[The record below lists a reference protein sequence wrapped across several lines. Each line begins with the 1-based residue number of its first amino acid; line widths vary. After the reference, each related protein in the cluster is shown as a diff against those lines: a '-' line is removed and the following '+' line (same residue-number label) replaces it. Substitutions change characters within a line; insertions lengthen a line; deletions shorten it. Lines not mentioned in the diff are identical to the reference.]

1 MEIKNVFFDLDH
13 TLWDFERNSALTFEL
28 LFNKYKLDIDINS
41 FLKVYVPI
49 NLEYWRLY
57 RNESIS
63 KEYLR
68 FNRLNDAF
76 KKLNIDVSS
85 DLINKLS
92 YDYIENLPKFNH
104 LIDGAHELLLYLKKK
119 YKLYLITN
127 GFRNVQSNKLKNSGI
142 GNFFLSIY
150 DSESVGVKKPNPL
163 IFNHALDDSGCIARE
178 SVMIGDSFEA
188 DIQGSLLVGMNA
200 IHYVNFG
207 EKEHKECIIVN
218 NLLSIKKIL

>member
-28 LFNKYKLDIDINS
+28 LFNKYKLDIDLNY
-41 FLKVYVPI
+41 FLNVYIPI

-76 KKLNIDVSS
+76 KKLNIDLSI

-188 DIQGSLLVGMNA
+188 DIQGSLSVGMNA

>member
-104 LIDGAHELLLYLKKK
+104 LIDGANELLLYLKKK

-142 GNFFLSIY
+142 DNFFISIY
-150 DSESVGVKKPNPL
+150 DSESIGVKKPNPL

-188 DIQGSLLVGMNA
+188 DIQGSLSVGMNA

>member
-104 LIDGAHELLLYLKKK
+104 LIDGAHELLLHLKKK

-188 DIQGSLLVGMNA
+188 DIQGSLSVGMNA

>member
-150 DSESVGVKKPNPL
+150 DSESIGVKKPNPL
-163 IFNHALDDSGCIARE
+163 IFNHALDDSGCIAKD

-188 DIQGSLLVGMNA
+188 DIQGSLSVGMNA

>member
-41 FLKVYVPI
+41 FLKVYIPI

-188 DIQGSLLVGMNA
+188 DIQGSLSVGMNA

-207 EKEHKECIIVN
+207 EKEHKDCVIVN

>member
-68 FNRLNDAF
+68 FNRLNEAF

-150 DSESVGVKKPNPL
+150 DSESIGVKKPNPL

-188 DIQGSLLVGMNA
+188 DIQGSLSVGMNA

>member
-104 LIDGAHELLLYLKKK
+104 LIDGAHELLLYLKNK

-188 DIQGSLLVGMNA
+188 DIQGSLSVGMNA